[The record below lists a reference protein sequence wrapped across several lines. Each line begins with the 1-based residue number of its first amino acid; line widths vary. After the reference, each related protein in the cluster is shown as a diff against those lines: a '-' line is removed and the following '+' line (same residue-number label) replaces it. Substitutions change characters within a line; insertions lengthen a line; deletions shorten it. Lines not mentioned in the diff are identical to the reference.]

1 MQEIGK
7 NQLVHLFWE
16 GTGVNQCGFCYP
28 RFKPT
33 SNGELGKKL
42 LVNMGILGKLP
53 RAIELPEAP
62 NITFIARFPLYSST
76 IAVRTVWLLQVGEN
90 KGEGLKK
97 F

>member
-1 MQEIGK
+1 LAKTSLFI
-7 NQLVHLFWE
+7 FWE

-33 SNGELGKKL
+33 SNSEPGKKL
-42 LVNMGILGKLP
+42 LVNMGILSRLP
-53 RAIELPEAP
+53 RAIELPEVP
-62 NITFIARFPLYSST
+62 NIALIAKFALYSST

-90 KGEGLKK
+90 KGEDLKK